1 MLQRPSAMLS
11 AALLLCACSALVV
24 VLPPSRAAELKS
36 DDVALSK
43 SDWPWWRG
51 PTGDGVADAGQQP
64 PLKWSATENVI
75 WKTKVPGRGH
85 ASPTVVGKRIFLPT
99 ADEKQEVQS
108 VLCYDRRTG
117 EELWK
122 ADIHTGG
129 FERRGHKK
137 SSLASATIACDGERL
152 YVNFLHD
159 EAIFTTALDLDGKQ
173 VWQTRVSDFV
183 THQGFGSSPA
193 IYKSLVLVSTD
204 NKAGGVVA
212 ALDRRTGKVVWKQ
225 ERPKQPNYTS
235 PAILS
240 IGGRDQAVL
249 AGCDQVSSFDPLSG
263 KLLWEIEG
271 STTECVGSIVTDG
284 RLVFASGGYPK
295 KLTQAVRAD
304 GSGEVVWENSVQTYV
319 PSMLVRD
326 GYLYTVTDAG
336 IAMCFKSASGEE
348 MWKSRL
354 GGTFNTSLVLVG
366 DLLYAAN
373 QEGKTFIF
381 KAKPD
386 GFEQLGENQ
395 LGDDV
400 YATPVICGGRIY
412 LRVAKQDGDVR
423 QEWLYCIGQGDA
435 GKSQ

>member
-1 MLQRPSAMLS
+1 MLDRRFILLAASLLTFTCLHAGDNSNPSQ
-11 AALLLCACSALVV
+11 
-24 VLPPSRAAELKS
+24 AAELKS
-36 DDVALSK
+36 EEVSFSK
-43 SDWPWWRG
+43 GDWPWWRG
-51 PTGDGVADAGQQP
+51 PTRDGIAEPGQQP
-64 PLKWSATENVI
+64 PLEWSETKNVI
-75 WKTKVPGRGH
+75 WKANVPGRGH
-85 ASPTVVGKRIFLPT
+85 ASPTVVGNRIFLPT
-99 ADEKQEVQS
+99 ADEQQEVQS

-117 EELWK
+117 KELWK
-122 ADIHTGG
+122 TDVHHGK

-159 EAIFTTALDLDGKQ
+159 EAIVTTALDLDGKQ

-204 NKAGGVVA
+204 NKAGGVMA
-212 ALDRRTGKVVWKQ
+212 ALDRRSGKIVWKQ

-249 AGCDQVSSFDPLSG
+249 AGCDHVASFDPLTG

-284 RLVFASGGYPK
+284 QLVFASGGYPK
-295 KLTQAVRAD
+295 KLTQAIRAD
-304 GSGEVVWENSVQTYV
+304 GSGKVVWENSVQTYV
-319 PSMLVRD
+319 PSMLVHD
-326 GYLYTVTDAG
+326 GYLYTVTDPG
-336 IAMCFKSASGEE
+336 IAMCFDAASGKE
-348 MWKSRL
+348 MWKARL

-366 DLLYAAN
+366 DLLFAAN

-386 GFEQLGENQ
+386 GYEQVAENQ
-395 LGDDV
+395 LGDEV
-400 YATPVICGGRIY
+400 YATPAICGGRIY
-412 LRVAKQDGDVR
+412 SRVARQEGDER
-423 QEWLYCIGQGDA
+423 QEWLYCIGKAEA
-435 GKSQ
+435 GLSR